1 MKRLQNPILDITYL
15 KNNKMEIKETFVKTS
30 FGGEIDFDF
39 GKNGKGITDELVTI
53 GKKIEKLS
61 KENHVYLSSSSWIDT
76 ADDVYTLKFAVI
88 PKKEEK

>member
-1 MKRLQNPILDITYL
+1 
-15 KNNKMEIKETFVKTS
+15 MEIKETFVKTS

-88 PKKEEK
+88 PKTEEK